1 VVSFFKNLFSR
12 SKNGIGLEICPDR
25 VNLIKLK
32 KQGSSGYKL
41 DLFATE
47 EVPEGIFSE
56 GEIIDRPA
64 MASLLDGFVTANK
77 INTKNI
83 ATAIPG
89 RESIVRLVPVP
100 AELEDENELRDY
112 INQEAG
118 LYLPFPREEADV
130 DYQRLG
136 SFVDEDDV
144 EKVQVLLV
152 ATRKDVT
159 DSYIATFQEA
169 GLSLDIIEV
178 SSFSILRIIREQ
190 LQQFTPSEASVLVDL
205 EFDSTELVVMV
216 DGVPQFSRT
225 IPIGCFQIQS
235 ALSEAMN
242 LPPSRN
248 IELLQGMTLPIDGVD
263 TMTMGTMGGN
273 NPGTTAMMKVLGEL
287 ADEVRRSIDFYLNQ
301 SDGLEVAQI
310 FMVGP
315 GSSIGQLDEFFMQR
329 LSIPTT
335 QIDPVDSLGLE
346 ISEEQLPPVQRPGL
360 GVVLGLSLR
369 EV

>member
-1 VVSFFKNLFSR
+1 VVNFFKNLLSR
-12 SKNGIGLEICPDR
+12 SKNGIGLELCPDR
-25 VNLIKLK
+25 INLVKLK
-32 KQGSSGYKL
+32 KQGVNYKV
-41 DLFATE
+41 DLFVSE
-47 EVPEGIFSE
+47 EVPEGVLEE
-56 GEIIDRPA
+56 GQIIDSPTLA
-64 MASLLDGFVTANK
+64 TLLDEMITTHK
-77 INTKNI
+77 IKTKNI
-83 ATAIPG
+83 ATAIPS

-100 AELEDENELRDY
+100 AELNDENELRDY

-136 SFVDEDDV
+136 SFVDEDGI

-152 ATRKDVT
+152 ATRKEVT
-159 DSYIATFQEA
+159 DSYITTFTEA

-178 SSFSILRIIREQ
+178 SSFSILRTIHEQ
-190 LQQFTPSEASVLVDL
+190 LQQFTPSEACVLADL
-205 EFDSTELVVMV
+205 EFDSTEIAVIVN
-216 DGVPQFSRT
+216 GVPQFSRT

-235 ALSEAMN
+235 ALSQAMN

-248 IELLQGMTLPIDGVD
+248 IELLQGMTLPVD
-263 TMTMGTMGGN
+263 ANETMTMGTMGGN

-287 ADEVRRSIDFYLNQ
+287 ADEIRRSIDFYLNQ
-301 SDGLEVAQI
+301 SDGLEVAQLFLI
-310 FMVGP
+310 GP

-346 ISEEQLPPVQRPGL
+346 LGEDQVLPVQRPGL
-360 GVVLGLSLR
+360 GVVLGLGMR

>member
-1 VVSFFKNLFSR
+1 VVSFFQNLFSR
-12 SKNGIGLEICPDR
+12 SKNGVGLEVCPDR
-25 VNLIKLK
+25 INLVKLK
-32 KQGSSGYKL
+32 KQGVGYKI

-47 EVPEGIFSE
+47 ELPEGLFEE
-56 GEIIDRPA
+56 GEIVDRPG
-64 MASLLDGFVTANK
+64 MAELLDEFISANK
-77 INTKNI
+77 VNAKNI

-100 AELEDENELRDY
+100 AELEDESELRDY

-136 SFVDEDDV
+136 SFIDEDDI

-152 ATRKDVT
+152 ATRKEVT

-169 GLSLDIIEV
+169 GLGLDIIEV
-178 SSFSILRIIREQ
+178 SSFSILRTIRDQ
-190 LQQFTPSEASVLVDL
+190 LQQFTSSEASVLVDL
-205 EFDSTELVVMV
+205 EFDSTELVVIV

-248 IELLQGMTLPIDGVD
+248 VELLQGMTLPVDGAEA
-263 TMTMGTMGGN
+263 MTMGTMGGE

-310 FMVGP
+310 FLVGP

-329 LSIPTT
+329 LSIPAT
-335 QIDPVDSLGLE
+335 QIDPVANLGLE
-346 ISEEQLPPVQRPGL
+346 IDEELVPPVQRPGL